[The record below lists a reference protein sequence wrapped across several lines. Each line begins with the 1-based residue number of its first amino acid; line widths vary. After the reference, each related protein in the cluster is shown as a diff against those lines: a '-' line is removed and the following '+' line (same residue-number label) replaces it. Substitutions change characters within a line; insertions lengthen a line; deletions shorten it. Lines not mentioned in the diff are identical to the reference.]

1 MDPCQLPDL
10 DPSNPAMALPERCR
24 RRARV
29 RQSAQ
34 TRLHADPRAC
44 AAATMLLFWVFVA
57 TVTLLVTVVLVMPL
71 LRRRPPG
78 IAQAEDAEQ
87 RRLDVYR
94 DRRREIERERA
105 SGRLDP
111 SEADHAQ
118 EDLLRQ
124 LATDLPLA
132 LRSADRHEP
141 GRMHGLP
148 VTAALALV
156 ALV

>member
-1 MDPCQLPDL
+1 RLAL
-10 DPSNPAMALPERCR
+10 NPGR
-24 RRARV
+24 R
-29 RQSAQ
+29 
-34 TRLHADPRAC
+34 HATEP
-44 AAATMLLFWVFVA
+44 
-57 TVTLLVTVVLVMPL
+57 
-71 LRRRPPG
+71 
-78 IAQAEDAEQ
+78 QH
-87 RRLDVYR
+87 
-94 DRRREIERERA
+94 A

-111 SEADHAQ
+111 GEADHAQ

-156 ALV
+156 ALVPALTFLTYRQVGAPAFLEARPAANVARTALPPGHPPTRDRKSTRLNSSHVKISYAVF